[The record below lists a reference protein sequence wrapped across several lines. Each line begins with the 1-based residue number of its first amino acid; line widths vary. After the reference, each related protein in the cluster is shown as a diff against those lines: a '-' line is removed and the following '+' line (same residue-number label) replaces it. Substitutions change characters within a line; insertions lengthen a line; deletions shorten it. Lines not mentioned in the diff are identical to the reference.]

1 MTQGPDRKIVL
12 ADGEEYTGHS
22 FGAEGEKILEIVF
35 NTSMTGYQE
44 ILSDPSYTD
53 QAVVMT
59 YPLIGNYG
67 MADDDFESGRLAPG
81 ALIVR
86 EHNEEPSG
94 FRADRTLGDVMKE
107 FGTLGISGVD
117 TRKLT
122 RHIRDRGSMLCIVTG
137 TETDKMTALRRIEE
151 YEVPEDAVSRVSCRE
166 PYEVGNSI
174 GNLHAV
180 VIDCGIK
187 RNILRCLA
195 ERGIRITVVPYNTP
209 DVYIRRLRPNGILV
223 SNGPGDP
230 NDVNETIRTVGN
242 LIGEYPVFG
251 ICLGHQ
257 IISIASGA
265 STYKLKFGH
274 RGGNH
279 PVKDLTT
286 GRTEITSQN
295 HSYAVD
301 EKSLAGTPL
310 TVSHLNLLDGTV
322 EGVTGAGGI
331 LMGVQ
336 FHPESSPGP
345 RDSMHLFDRFVRMME
360 ENRIHA

>member
-1 MTQGPDRKIVL
+1 MTQNPDRKIVL
-12 ADGEEYTGHS
+12 EDGEEYSGQG
-22 FGAEGEKILEIVF
+22 FGAEGERILEIVF

-67 MADDDFESGRLAPG
+67 MAVDDYESGRLAPG
-81 ALIVR
+81 AMIVR
-86 EHNEEPSG
+86 EYNEEPSG
-94 FRADRTLGDVMKE
+94 FRADRTLEDVMKGS
-107 FGTLGISGVD
+107 GTIGISGVD
-117 TRKLT
+117 TRQLT
-122 RHIRDRGSMLCIVTG
+122 RHIRDRGSMLCLVTG
-137 TETDKMTALRRIEE
+137 KETDKRTALERIKA
-151 YEVPEDAVSRVSCRE
+151 YEAPADAVSRACCTE
-166 PYEVGNSI
+166 PYGAGDKGGS
-174 GNLHAV
+174 LHAV

-195 ERGIRITVVPYNTP
+195 ERGIRITVVPYNAP
-209 DVYIRRLRPNGILV
+209 DGFIRSLSPDGILI

-230 NDVNETIRTVGN
+230 NDVNETIRTAGN

-257 IISIASGA
+257 ILSIACGA

-310 TVSHLNLLDGTV
+310 RVSHLNLLDGTV
-322 EGVTGAGGI
+322 EGVTAAKDM

-345 RDSMHLFDRFVRMME
+345 RDSMHIFDRFIRMME
-360 ENRIHA
+360 ENKSHA